1 LKGEGENNAVL
12 KEVMLSGMC
21 LTKLIN
27 NHLNQINLEEE
38 INRNMKG
45 KFKLLG
51 HIGLMLF
58 LVSALVLTLA
68 PVAQAATAVTEVWV
82 DFPYLDAQND
92 VSCGTNEY
100 LVHFKPTTA
109 LSRGADWVTV
119 TFPDGTSTMG
129 PAAFTVGAVAAADAT
144 FSTDYGTEFTA
155 TWVASTEAAE
165 VNGYRVKVRIPID
178 VAAGADVWLSI
189 DSTNIVTP
197 SNVSNT
203 YKVYVQTTK
212 DTTRVISSEFSLDD
226 SVISTDAVTVT
237 TATAGVASEYI
248 FTFTT
253 ASAQQSIVTVR
264 FPVGT
269 VLPASID
276 IDELLFST
284 DAGSTY
290 VVSGSTPVVDV
301 ARRTVTAQSS
311 VTFDADANNR
321 MKILVAAGITNPT
334 TVGATYYPMIK
345 TNIDAQWRLMDSS
358 VTAIVA
364 GTATKLAFTTASDNA
379 TILNAY
385 TGALVLQAQD
395 VNGNLVSDT
404 SDVLVAATTGT
415 GTVHESQSGTGVD
428 LWGVSTPLS
437 GGTISAYYLPTTVGT
452 HVLTATDVET
462 VPTLASATITIY
474 VAPAVVLTDS
484 VGNTI
489 GTYGPAVDSWGSDVG
504 GTYIQQAIDAAAS
517 GDTVTLGDG
526 IYELSA
532 AIDLDKLITLT
543 AASGATPTLRP
554 TTDALDAIVVNAQGT
569 AANPIIIDGLT
580 FTRLNSS
587 VQFAQGVYN
596 NGWDYVTVRNCAF
609 NYMFPS
615 QGAGADHE
623 KGAVVAFVIQGSVG
637 GGDNPI
643 TSGTISNNTF
653 ANCLLFET
661 TNKEAVI
668 NVMTKELAGS
678 GDTITGVTVSG
689 NTITDC
695 NGYGIILNGYRATSS
710 YVTATVSNN
719 ILTNVYDAI
728 NIQRFT
734 SGVRILGNT
743 VTGAYQYGLRVEY
756 CDAGTQLDLVIKN
769 NTFTGVAGAHPRDAV
784 VIIDQ
789 DSGLTADP
797 VTLQYNA
804 IYDNDATYSIK
815 VDPQVVGITQ
825 AQYNWYGS
833 ASGPGTSVSGL
844 AADVTYSP
852 WLHKSLVDVV
862 AANASYPAL
871 TVSLSTGWNTLS
883 TPAKLM
889 SSGDALNE
897 LVPAGVTIAYKYD
910 SVLGWVQVTT
920 DVLNPCEAFYVKMS
934 SAQTVLLQVDGG
946 TTWVP
951 SKDLAA
957 GWNMIGLAS
966 LTTKTDADATASV
979 YGSFGQLVSP
989 SMNAAEWVYVSGA
1002 ATANSLA
1009 VGEGYWIF
1017 MTEAAT
1023 LGGFT
1028 LCPIAPDLE

>member
-1 LKGEGENNAVL
+1 VERF
-12 KEVMLSGMC
+12 
-21 LTKLIN
+21 LTKLMN
-27 NHLNQINLEEE
+27 NRRNQNNLEEE

-51 HIGLMLF
+51 HMGLALF
-58 LVSALVLTLA
+58 VVSALVLTLA

-82 DFPYLDAQND
+82 DFPYLDTQNI
-92 VSCGTNEY
+92 VSDSGANEY

-178 VAAGADVWLSI
+178 VAADADVWLSI
-189 DSTNIVTP
+189 DSTGIVAP
-197 SNVSNT
+197 SNVANT

-212 DTTRVISSEFSLDD
+212 DTTRVISSEFSLD
-226 SVISTDAVTVT
+226 SSAISATSDAVTVT
-237 TATAGVASEYI
+237 TNTAGVASEYI
-248 FTFTT
+248 FTFRT
-253 ASAQQSIVTVR
+253 ASVQQSIVTVR

-269 VLPASID
+269 VLPDEIAV
-276 IDELLFST
+276 DELLFNT
-284 DAGSTY
+284 DGGSY

-311 VTFDADANNR
+311 VTFASDADNT
-321 MKILVAAGITNPT
+321 MKIIVAAGITNPT
-334 TVGATYYPMIK
+334 TIQDANYYRSMIK
-345 TNIDAQWRLMDSS
+345 TNIDATWVYMDES
-358 VTAIVA
+358 TAIVE
-364 GTATKLAFTTASDNA
+364 GTATKLGFTTTSDNA

-385 TGALVLQAQD
+385 PGALVLQAQD
-395 VNGNLVSDT
+395 VNGNIDDDDSSTL
-404 SDVLVAATTGT
+404 VLVTATTGT
-415 GTVHESQSGTGVD
+415 GTVHTTAHASGGNLWGTSQTLSSGTDNVF
-428 LWGVSTPLS
+428 
-437 GGTISAYYLPTTVGT
+437 YMPTTVGT
-452 HVLTATDVET
+452 HVLTATDVST

-489 GTYGPAVDSWGSDVG
+489 GTYGPAVDSWGSTVG

-543 AASGATPTLRP
+543 STNGASSTTLRP
-554 TTDALDAIVVNAQGT
+554 TTDALDAIVVGAQGT
-569 AANPIIIDGLT
+569 ATNPIIIDGLT
-580 FTRLNSS
+580 FTRLILDTE
-587 VQFAQGVYN
+587 FAQGVYN
-596 NGWDYVTVRNCAF
+596 NGYDYVTVQNCAF

-615 QGAGADHE
+615 QSAGADHE

-653 ANCLLFET
+653 ANCLLFEA

-695 NGYGIILNGYRATSS
+695 NGYGIMLNGYQATNS

-743 VTGAYQYGLRVEY
+743 VTGAYQYGLRVED
-756 CDAGTQLDLVIKN
+756 CDSGTQIDLVIKN

-784 VIIDQ
+784 VIIDK
-789 DSGLTADP
+789 DSEVSTDP

-815 VDPQVVGITQ
+815 VGTTQVAGITQ
-825 AQYNWYGS
+825 AQYNWFGS

-844 AADVTYSP
+844 AADVVTTP

-889 SSGDALNE
+889 SSVDALNE
-897 LVPAGVTIAYKYD
+897 LVPAGMTIAYKYD

-966 LTTKTDADATASV
+966 LTAKTDEEATASV

-1002 ATANSLA
+1002 TTANSLA

-1017 MTEAAT
+1017 MTSAAT

>member
-1 LKGEGENNAVL
+1 MERF
-12 KEVMLSGMC
+12 
-21 LTKLIN
+21 LTKLMN
-27 NHLNQINLEEE
+27 NHRNQINLEEE
-38 INRNMKG
+38 IDINMKG

-58 LVSALVLTLA
+58 VVSALVLTLA

-82 DFPYLDAQND
+82 DFPYADTQNI
-92 VSCGTNEY
+92 VSDSGENEY

-178 VAAGADVWLSI
+178 VAADADVWLSI
-189 DSTNIVTP
+189 DSTGIVAP
-197 SNVSNT
+197 SNVANT

-212 DTTRVISSEFSLDD
+212 DTTRVISSEFSLD
-226 SVISTDAVTVT
+226 SSAISATNDAVTVT

-248 FTFTT
+248 FTFQT
-253 ASAQQSIVTVR
+253 ASVQQSIVTVR

-269 VLPASID
+269 VLPDEIAV
-276 IDELLFST
+276 DELLFST
-284 DAGSTY
+284 GGGSY

-311 VTFDADANNR
+311 VTFASDADNT
-321 MKILVAAGITNPT
+321 MKIIVAAGITNPT
-334 TVGATYYPMIK
+334 TIQNANYYRSMIK
-345 TNIDAQWRLMDSS
+345 TNIDATWVWMDQS
-358 VTAIVA
+358 TAIVK
-364 GTATKLAFTTASDNA
+364 GTATKLAFVAATSDNA
-379 TILNAY
+379 TIVNAY
-385 TGALVLQAQD
+385 PGALKLQSQD
-395 VNGNLVSDT
+395 VNGNLNTDGTGSAARVSM
-404 SDVLVAATTGT
+404 ATTGT
-415 GTVHESQSGTGVD
+415 GTFHTSAHASGSD
-428 LWGVSTPLS
+428 PWGTYTALS
-437 GGTISAYYLPTTVGT
+437 SGIDDVFYMPTTVGT
-452 HVLTATDVET
+452 HVLTATDVSVT
-462 VPTLASATITIY
+462 PTLASATITIY
-474 VAPAVVLTDS
+474 VAPEVVLTDS
-484 VGNTI
+484 DDNEI
-489 GTYGPAVDSWGSDVG
+489 GTYKPAVDSWGSTIG

-532 AIDLDKLITLT
+532 AITLDKLITLT

-554 TTDALDAIVVNAQGT
+554 TTDALDAIVVGAQGT
-569 AANPIIIDGLT
+569 ATNPIIIDGLT
-580 FTRLNSS
+580 FTRLIYGTE
-587 VQFAQGVYN
+587 FAQGVYN
-596 NGWDYVTVRNCAF
+596 NGWDYVTVQNCAF

-653 ANCLLFET
+653 ANCLLFEA

-695 NGYGIILNGYRATSS
+695 NGYGIMLNGYAAGNSL

-743 VTGAYQYGLRVEY
+743 VTGAYQYGLRVED
-756 CDAGTQLDLVIKN
+756 CDSGTQVDLVIKN

-784 VIIDQ
+784 VIIDK
-789 DSGLTADP
+789 DSGAADDP

-815 VDPQVVGITQ
+815 VGTTQVAGITQ
-825 AQYNWYGS
+825 AQYNWFGS
-833 ASGPGTSVSGL
+833 ASGPGTTVSGL
-844 AADVTYSP
+844 AADIVTTP

-889 SSGDALNE
+889 SSVDALNE

-910 SVLGWVQVTT
+910 SVSGWVQVTT

-966 LTTKTDADATASV
+966 LTAKTDEEATASV

-1002 ATANSLA
+1002 TTANSLV

-1017 MTEAAT
+1017 MTSAAT

>member
-1 LKGEGENNAVL
+1 VERF
-12 KEVMLSGMC
+12 
-21 LTKLIN
+21 LTKLMN
-27 NHLNQINLEEE
+27 NRRNQNNLEEE
-38 INRNMKG
+38 ININMKG

-51 HIGLMLF
+51 HIGLMLV
-58 LVSALVLTLA
+58 LVSALVLALA

-82 DFPYLDAQND
+82 DFPYLDTQNI
-92 VSCGTNEY
+92 VSDSGANEY

-155 TWVASTEAAE
+155 TWVASTDAAE

-178 VAAGADVWLSI
+178 VAAGTDVWLSI
-189 DSTNIVTP
+189 DSTGIQTP

-212 DTTRVISSEFSLDD
+212 DTTRVISSEFSLD
-226 SVISTDAVTVT
+226 STAISATGDAVTVT
-237 TATAGVASEYI
+237 TNTAGVASEYI
-248 FTFTT
+248 FTFQT
-253 ASAQQSIVTVR
+253 ASAQQSIVTVK

-269 VLPASID
+269 VLPASIGV
-276 IDELLFST
+276 DELLFSL
-284 DAGSTY
+284 DGSTY
-290 VVSGSTPVVDV
+290 VVSGSTPIVDV

-311 VTFDADANNR
+311 VTFTGSDADY
-321 MKILVAAGITNPT
+321 MKIIVAAGITNPT
-334 TVGATYYPMIK
+334 TAQAANYYRSMIK
-345 TNIDAQWRLMDSS
+345 TNIDATWVYMDES
-358 VTAIVA
+358 TAIVA

-379 TILNAY
+379 TILNAF
-385 TGALVLQAQD
+385 TQVLVLQAQD
-395 VNGNLVSDT
+395 ANGNLVASNT

-415 GTVHESQSGTGVD
+415 GTVHTAAGSSNLWGTLQALVSGTDDVF
-428 LWGVSTPLS
+428 
-437 GGTISAYYLPTTVGT
+437 YLPTTVGT

-462 VPTLASATITIY
+462 VPTLTSATATVY

-489 GTYGPAVDSWGSDVG
+489 GTYGPAAGTYTADLLG
-504 GTYIQQAIDAAAS
+504 GTYIQAAIDAAAS

-580 FTRLNSS
+580 FTRL
-587 VQFAQGVYN
+587 VLDTEFAQGVYN
-596 NGWDYVTVRNCAF
+596 NGWDYVTVQNCAF

-695 NGYGIILNGYRATSS
+695 NGYGIMLNGYLATNS

-743 VTGAYQYGLRVEY
+743 VTGAYQYGLRVED
-756 CDAGTQLDLVIKN
+756 CDSGTQLDLVIKN

-784 VIIDQ
+784 VIIDK
-789 DSGLTADP
+789 DSGVSTDP

-815 VDPQVVGITQ
+815 VGTAQIAGITQ
-825 AQYNWYGS
+825 AQYNWFGS
-833 ASGPGTSVSGL
+833 ASGPGTTVSGL
-844 AADVTYSP
+844 AADVVTTP

-889 SSGDALNE
+889 SSVDALNE

-910 SVLGWVQVTT
+910 SVSGWVQVTT
-920 DVLNPCEAFYVKMS
+920 DVLNPCDAFYVKMS

-966 LTTKTDADATASV
+966 LTTKTDVQATASV